1 MTVWE
6 DLMNCVCQNAAQ
18 GPGVQ
23 EVLDSVERQTVCTD
37 TACFED
43 DASAFGL
50 TGGASAGP
58 SNQNMFYMFMTCASL
73 PLLSLCRVGWPPF
86 AHRHL
91 HAVAPRL
98 LLLSAAWIPCGRG

>member
-1 MTVWE
+1 
-6 DLMNCVCQNAAQ
+6 MNCICQNAPQ

-58 SNQNMFYMFMTCASL
+58 SNQNMFYMFMTFMMVVAFVLRMQRPTAQLTSGK
-73 PLLSLCRVGWPPF
+73 PGSSSSHANEPPPPPE
-86 AHRHL
+86 
-91 HAVAPRL
+91 VD
-98 LLLSAAWIPCGRG
+98 